1 MRSATAPSAPTNG
14 LATAAPA
21 SRWSVYGGANY
32 SGGGGEQQF
41 LAPAY
46 NYNAVGGDLGLEY
59 RVDPKL
65 RLGVV
70 FGYSAPDVN
79 LSLQNAH
86 DHIDSYQFAGYGSFN
101 SANWFADALVAYG
114 RDQYALDRQ
123 GVIDV
128 IHGATA
134 ADVFTAAAQAG
145 YLADLG
151 SFRAGPIVGL
161 DYTHALIHGYTETGD
176 SLLTMMVGQQSV
188 DDLIG
193 DVGFELRSPFAWGG
207 NVYSPFVNVTAEE
220 DFLGAGRM

>member
-1 MRSATAPSAPTNG
+1 MAGPIIPAAAATSSFSPPATTTAPPEANSGSNI
-14 LATAAPA
+14 A
-21 SRWSVYGGANY
+21 SIR
-32 SGGGGEQQF
+32 
-41 LAPAY
+41 
-46 NYNAVGGDLGLEY
+46 
-59 RVDPKL
+59 RL
-65 RLGVV
+65 RLGAV

-79 LSLQNAH
+79 LNVQNAH
-86 DHIDSYQFAGYGSFN
+86 NHIDSFQFAGYGSFT
-101 SANWFADALVAYG
+101 AVNWFADALLGYG
-114 RDQYALDRQ
+114 HDEYALDRQ

-145 YLADLG
+145 YLVDVG
-151 SFRAGPIVGL
+151 SIRAGPIAGL
-161 DYTHALIHGYTETGD
+161 DYTHAFIHAYTETGD

-220 DFLGAGRM
+220 DFLGGGREW